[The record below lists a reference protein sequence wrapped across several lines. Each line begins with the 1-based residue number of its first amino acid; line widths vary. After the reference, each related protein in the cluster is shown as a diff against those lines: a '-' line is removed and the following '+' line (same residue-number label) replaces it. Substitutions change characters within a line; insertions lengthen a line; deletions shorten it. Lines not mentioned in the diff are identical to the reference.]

1 MDAGEQQG
9 QWTVEKSKAYLFS
22 MVGSCTPLSRAD
34 YEALLGDALLNRAFL
49 RLLEEKMCFNFSLKR
64 QQ

>member
-9 QWTVEKSKAYLFS
+9 QWTVEKGKAYLFS
-22 MVGSCTPLSRAD
+22 MVGSCMSLSRAE
-34 YEALLGDALLNRAFL
+34 YEALLGDAQLSRAFL
-49 RLLEEKMCFNFSLKR
+49 RLLEKKMCFNFSLKR